1 MISLAQE
8 KKVFREASLVSLKRL
23 SSTLSKHYI
32 KDKKVLAYLSDI
44 IQQQKA
50 DTIML
55 YLPLAIEVNLYPL
68 IKKLRQNKKSLYVPF
83 MEGKS
88 FRLVKYR
95 LPLKRKKFSIKE
107 PNDSKQY
114 RPKQI
119 DIAIVPIVAIDNRCK
134 RIGFGRGMY
143 DRFFEKEKKSI
154 QQTIFIARDL
164 CYAHK
169 PITDHYDVQAD
180 MIITP

>member
-1 MISLAQE
+1 MSLSQE
-8 KKVFREASLVSLKRL
+8 KKAFRKESLVYLKRL
-23 SSTLSKHYI
+23 SSTLSKRYA
-32 KDKKVLAYLSDI
+32 KDKKVLAYLYNI
-44 IQQQKA
+44 IEQQKA

-55 YLPLAIEVNLYPL
+55 YLPLTTEVNLYPL
-68 IKKLRQNKKSLYVPF
+68 IKKLRQQRKPLYVPF

-95 LPLKRKKFSIKE
+95 LPLKRKQFSIKE

-119 DIAIVPIVAIDNRCK
+119 DIAIVPIVGIDKGCK

-143 DRFFEKEKKSI
+143 DRFFEKNKCTIK
-154 QQTIFIARDL
+154 QTIFIARYL
-164 CYAHK
+164 CYAQK
-169 PITDHYDVQAD
+169 SITDDYDVQAD
-180 MIITP
+180 VIITP